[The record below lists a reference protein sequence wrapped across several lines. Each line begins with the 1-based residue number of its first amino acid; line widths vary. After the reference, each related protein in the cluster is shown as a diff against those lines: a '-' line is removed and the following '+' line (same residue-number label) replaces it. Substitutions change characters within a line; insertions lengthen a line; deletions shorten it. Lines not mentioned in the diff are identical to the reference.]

1 METISILDIIKLN
14 RLLLTI
20 WKQELSC
27 TEDYHLLTVLHK
39 AYNDIVEE
47 VSNSGEDS
55 MLYKDLY
62 DKVLNKFEEMV

>member
-1 METISILDIIKLN
+1 MGTITILDIIKLN

-27 TEDYHLLTVLHK
+27 TEDIYLLIVLHK
-39 AYNDIVEE
+39 AYMDVVEE
-47 VSNSGEDS
+47 VSNYSDDKL
-55 MLYKDLY
+55 LYKDLY